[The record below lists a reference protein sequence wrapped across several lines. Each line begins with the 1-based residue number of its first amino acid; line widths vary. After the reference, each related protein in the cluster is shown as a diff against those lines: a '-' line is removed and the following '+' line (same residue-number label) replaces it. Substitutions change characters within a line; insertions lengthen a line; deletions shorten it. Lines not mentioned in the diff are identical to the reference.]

1 MERAICIYVSQ
12 ARKLLDL
19 LSNDAIRGEYSLE
32 ELKEYDAIRDTLN
45 EALRRDYKR
54 QREVAEMGAM
64 A

>member
-19 LSNDAIRGEYSLE
+19 LNNDAIRGEYSLD
-32 ELKEYDAIRDTLN
+32 ELREYDAIRDTLN

-64 A
+64 G